1 MTKQTL
7 KHLAVSLAGWAL
19 ALSASLSPAHAQLNQ
34 LYAFQYNANT
44 TSNYPDGESPQAEL
58 IQGADGNYYTTTF
71 EGGSGA
77 CADGVQ
83 GLVQGCGAVVK
94 ITPAGVLS
102 VLYSFPFDSSNS
114 TTPNGVF
121 PVAGL
126 LQGPDG
132 NFYGVASG
140 GGSSGTD
147 FCQPYSGVFGCGTI
161 FKLTPSGHFTLLYS
175 FCGGYGCGS
184 NPPDGADPRGRLAL
198 GPDGNLYGTTQQG
211 GEYNG
216 DYNSGTIFRISLSGT
231 GYQIM
236 HTFSGGDGTG
246 DGAEPSAGLTLA
258 SDGNFYGT
266 TQTGGTSGNGTVFRM
281 NLAGAVTILH
291 SFASDDPNGTAP
303 LGALIQASDG
313 NLYGT
318 CYTGG
323 SAGGGTVFRISTS
336 GSFTK
341 VYDFTTASIGTHPTS
356 GLIQASDG
364 NLYGVT
370 PGGGEGLGSI
380 YQLTLG
386 GVATLEASFGGA
398 SGNFPDGALVQGSD
412 GNLYVTTSSGGGSN
426 SNGVP
431 DAGTIDVFSA
441 GLALP
446 KPGILGFVPSSG
458 SVGTKV
464 TIGLGPYIGATSV
477 QFNGTP
483 AIFKVNGSE
492 FITAT
497 VPAGATTGPIS
508 VTTPGGKTTSKQK
521 FTLMP

>member
-7 KHLAVSLAGWAL
+7 KHLALLL
-19 ALSASLSPAHAQLNQ
+19 ALLGLVLSSFLSLAHAQLTE
-34 LYAFQYNANT
+34 LYAFQYDANT
-44 TSNYPDGESPQAEL
+44 ISNYPDGESPQAEL

-71 EGGSGA
+71 MGGSGA
-77 CADGVQ
+77 CADGVE
-83 GLVQGCGAVVK
+83 GLTQGCGAVVK
-94 ITPAGVLS
+94 ITPAGVFS
-102 VLYSFPFDSSNS
+102 VLYSFPFDASNN
-114 TTPNGVF
+114 TTPNGLF

-147 FCQPYSGVFGCGTI
+147 FCQPITGVFGCGTI

-184 NPPDGADPRGRLAL
+184 YPPDGADPRGRLAL

-216 DYNSGTIFRISLSGT
+216 GYNSGTIFRISLSGA
-231 GYQIM
+231 YQIM
-236 HTFSGGDGTG
+236 HTFSGGSGTG
-246 DGAEPSAGLTLA
+246 DGSGPAAGLTLA

-266 TQTGGTSGNGTVFRM
+266 TQFGGTSGNGTIFKM
-281 NLAGAVTILH
+281 NLAGAVTVLH
-291 SFASDDPNGTAP
+291 SFGPDDPDGTEP

-323 SAGGGTVFRISTS
+323 SVEGGTVFRISTS
-336 GSFTK
+336 GSFAK
-341 VYDFTTASIGTHPTS
+341 IYDFTTSSIGTHPTA
-356 GLIQASDG
+356 GVIQASDG

-370 PGGGEGLGSI
+370 PSGGAGLGSI
-380 YQLTLG
+380 YQLTLA
-386 GVATLEASFGGA
+386 GVATPEASFAFATGYY
-398 SGNFPDGALVQGSD
+398 PVGALVQGSD
-412 GNLYVTTSSGGGSN
+412 GNLYVTTPSGGGSN
-426 SNGVP
+426 SNGVS
-431 DAGTIDVFSA
+431 DEGTIDVFVS
-441 GLALP
+441 GLPLP

-458 SVGTKV
+458 PAGTKV

-477 QFNGTP
+477 KFNGTS
-483 AIFKVNGSE
+483 ATFKVPGSE
-492 FITAT
+492 FITTT

-508 VTTPGGKTTSKQK
+508 VTTPGGTVKSKQN
-521 FTLMP
+521 FIVP